1 MRALIS
7 LAAGA
12 ALLGLASTA
21 SAAEPG
27 VKIKDAVARVVI
39 IPEARHDVKVEFLT
53 RNASLPLE
61 VRVVGGQTVIDGD
74 LRLKRIQR
82 CEGRGEDVSV
92 KVRDLGVI
100 RWADIPQIAVRVPLN
115 VSVGASGAVYG
126 SIGRSDSVE
135 LANAGCGDWTVANT
149 KGKLEISLAGSGDT
163 KAGGAARAEIN
174 LAGAGDISL
183 QEVGDLEVSIA
194 GSGDVKAAALR
205 GGDIDVSIAGS
216 GGVRVATGR
225 ARDLDVSIM
234 GSGGV
239 DFGGEADRVSLSVA
253 GSGDI
258 RVAKVNGPVKKS
270 AMGSGNIY
278 IGQ

>member
-1 MRALIS
+1 MRAIIS

-12 ALLGLASTA
+12 AVLALAGTA
-21 SAAEPG
+21 SASEAN
-27 VKIKDAVARVVI
+27 VKIKDAVARVVV
-39 IPEARHDVKVEFLT
+39 IPEARSDVKVEFLT
-53 RNASLPLE
+53 RNSSLPLE
-61 VRVVGGQTVIDGD
+61 VRVVGGQTIIDGN
-74 LRLKRIQR
+74 LHLKRIQS
-82 CEGRGEDVSV
+82 CNGSGDAASV
-92 KVRDLGVI
+92 KVRNLGVVK
-100 RWADIPQIAVRVPLN
+100 WADIPQVVVRVPQN

-163 KAGGAARAEIN
+163 KAGSADRVEIS
-174 LAGAGDISL
+174 LAGSGDISL
-183 QEVGDLEVSIA
+183 QEVRELEVAIA
-194 GSGDVKAAALR
+194 GSGDVKAAAIH

-216 GGVRVATGR
+216 GGVKITQGR

-234 GSGGV
+234 GSGDV
-239 DFGGEADRVSLSVA
+239 NFGGEADKVSLSVA
-253 GSGDI
+253 GSGDV

-270 AMGSGNIY
+270 SMGSGNIY

>member
-1 MRALIS
+1 MRAIIS

-12 ALLGLASTA
+12 AVLGLAGA
-21 SAAEPG
+21 AAAAEPS
-27 VKIKDAVARVVI
+27 VKIKDAVARVTI
-39 IPEARHDVKVEFLT
+39 IPEARSDVKVEFLT
-53 RNASLPLE
+53 TNGRLPLE
-61 VRVVGGQTVIDGD
+61 VRKVGGQTIIDGD
-74 LRLKRIQR
+74 LRLKRIQS
-82 CEGRGEDVSV
+82 CNGRGDNVTV
-92 KVRDLGVI
+92 KVRDLGEV
-100 RWADIPQIAVRVPLN
+100 RWQDMPQVAIRVPLN

-149 KGKLEISLAGSGDT
+149 RGKLEISLAGSGDT
-163 KAGGAARAEIN
+163 KAGSAAKAEIN

-183 QEVGDLEVSIA
+183 QDVSDLEVSIA
-194 GSGDVKAAALR
+194 GSGDVKAAAVR

-216 GGVRVATGR
+216 GGVKVATGR

-239 DFGGEADRVSLSVA
+239 TFGGEADRVSLSVA

-258 RVAKVNGPVKKS
+258 RVAKVNGAVKKS
-270 AMGSGNIY
+270 AMGSGTIH
-278 IGQ
+278 IGP

>member
-12 ALLGLASTA
+12 AVLGLAGA
-21 SAAEPG
+21 AAAEPS
-27 VKIKDAVARVVI
+27 VKIKDAVARVTI
-39 IPEARHDVKVEFLT
+39 IPEARNDVKVEFLT
-53 RNASLPLE
+53 TNGRLPLE
-61 VRVVGGQTVIDGD
+61 VRKVGGQTIIDGD
-74 LRLKRIQR
+74 LRLKRIQS
-82 CEGRGEDVSV
+82 CSGRGDGASV
-92 KVRDLGVI
+92 KVRDLGEV
-100 RWADIPQIAVRVPLN
+100 RWQDIPQIAIRVPMN

-126 SIGRSDSVE
+126 SVGRSDRVE

-149 KGKLEISLAGSGDT
+149 RGKLEISLAGSGDT
-163 KAGGAARAEIN
+163 KAGSAAKAEIN

-183 QEVGDLEVSIA
+183 QEVSDLEVSIA
-194 GSGDVKAAALR
+194 GSGDVRAAALR

-216 GGVRVATGR
+216 GGVKIAGGR
-225 ARDLDVSIM
+225 ARDIDVSIM

-239 DFGGEADRVSLSVA
+239 NFGGEADRVSLSVA

>member
-1 MRALIS
+1 MRAIIS

-12 ALLGLASTA
+12 AVLGMAGA
-21 SAAEPG
+21 AAAAEPS
-27 VKIKDAVARVVI
+27 VKIKDAVARVVV
-39 IPEARHDVKVEFLT
+39 IPEARSDVKVELLT
-53 RNASLPLE
+53 TNAGLPLE
-61 VRVVGGQTVIDGD
+61 VRKVGGQTIIDGN
-74 LRLKRIQR
+74 LRLKRIQN
-82 CEGRGEDVSV
+82 CNGRGDNVSV
-92 KVRDLGVI
+92 KVRELGEV
-100 RWADIPQIAVRVPLN
+100 RWQDIPQVVVRVPMN
-115 VSVGASGAVYG
+115 VTVGASGAVYG

-149 KGKLEISLAGSGDT
+149 RGKLEISLAGSGDT
-163 KAGGAARAEIN
+163 KAGNAAKAEIN

-183 QEVGDLEVSIA
+183 QEVSDLEVSIA

-216 GGVRVATGR
+216 GGVKIAGGR
-225 ARDLDVSIM
+225 ARDIDVSIM

-239 DFGGEADRVSLSVA
+239 NFGGEADRVSLSVA